1 MYTMHPFEPVDY
13 LLIGHIAQDL
23 TPSGPTLGGTVS
35 YSGLTAQAMG
45 LKVGIV
51 TSCAHDAD
59 LSALEGIQVCR
70 IESEFSTTFEN
81 IYSDIGRRQIIH
93 HRASLLNLS
102 SIPEAWRKTSIVHLA
117 PIAQEVD
124 PGLARSFPDSTLC
137 LTPQGWLRGWDEN
150 GLVSPAEW
158 PEASF
163 VLEKANLAAFS
174 MEDVA
179 GNGERINELMSSIRI
194 LAVTEGANGAHIYWN
209 GDQRH
214 FHAPQKKVKEETG
227 AGDIFA
233 ACFFIR
239 YEITHDPW
247 EACRF
252 ANELASCSVT
262 RQGLQSIPTEKEIQT
277 ASVEIFQ
284 SI

>member
-1 MYTMHPFEPVDY
+1 MYSTLPFEPVDY

-23 TPSGPTLGGTVS
+23 TPSGPSLGGTVC
-35 YSGLTAQAMG
+35 YSGLTARSMG

-51 TSCAHDAD
+51 TSCAPEAD
-59 LSALEGIQVCR
+59 LSALEGIQICR

-81 IYSDIGRRQIIH
+81 IYSDTGRRQIIH
-93 HRASLLNLS
+93 HQASPLNLS
-102 SIPEAWRKTSIVHLA
+102 SIPDAWRKTSIVHLA

-124 PGLARSFPDSTLC
+124 PGLARSFTDSTLC

-150 GLVSPAEW
+150 GCVSPSEW

-163 VLEKANLAAFS
+163 VLEKADLAALS

-179 GNGERINELMSSIRI
+179 GDEERINELLSSIRI
-194 LAVTEGANGAHIYWN
+194 LAVTEGVNGASIFWN

-214 FHAPQKKVKEETG
+214 FRAPQKKVKEETG

-239 YEITHDPW
+239 YEITRDPW

-277 ASVEIFQ
+277 ASIEIFQ